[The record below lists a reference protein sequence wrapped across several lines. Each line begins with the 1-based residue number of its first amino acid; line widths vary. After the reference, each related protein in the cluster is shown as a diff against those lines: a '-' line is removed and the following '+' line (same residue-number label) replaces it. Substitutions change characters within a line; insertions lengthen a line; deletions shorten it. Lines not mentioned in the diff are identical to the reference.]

1 MPTDG
6 ARALGPC
13 LVVNGLGLPSLE
25 AMRMSD
31 EVAPS
36 QRSREPRPHHG
47 SAADRFN
54 PVAAISRAV
63 LGAGDRSA
71 RRDDGIAL
79 SRRDRRLSLGGSAS
93 RGGATAA
100 RSRGLSLLAFAE
112 AHSIGRLWFLD
123 AIGRI
128 KHGRGALRSLTRAK
142 AHWALVRP
150 IVRHSRTRGS
160 TRVHVTAAESQV

>member
-13 LVVNGLGLPSLE
+13 PVVYGVGFPSLE

-47 SAADRFN
+47 SAAAGFDL
-54 PVAAISRAV
+54 VAAISRAV
-63 LGAGDRSA
+63 LGAGDRRA

-93 RGGATAA
+93 RGDATAV

-112 AHSIGRLWFLD
+112 AHSTED
-123 AIGRI
+123 
-128 KHGRGALRSLTRAK
+128 RGDWEVVVS
-142 AHWALVRP
+142 
-150 IVRHSRTRGS
+150 
-160 TRVHVTAAESQV
+160 